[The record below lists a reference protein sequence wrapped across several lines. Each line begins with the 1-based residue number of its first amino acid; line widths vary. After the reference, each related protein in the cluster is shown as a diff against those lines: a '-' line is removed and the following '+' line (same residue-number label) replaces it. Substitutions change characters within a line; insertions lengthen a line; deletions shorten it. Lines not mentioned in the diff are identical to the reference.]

1 MRIGGWGLGRF
12 GQTRRT
18 LKALERIALAQEGIH
33 QTLRRVADRVAPEE
47 PIPAEEQIK
56 SAGVSFSRD
65 EELARIEDYVAK
77 CWQEVHRAPTEE
89 EIVRYLDGEEVKL

>member
-1 MRIGGWGLGRF
+1 MKLGFGLRRF

-18 LKALERIALAQEGIH
+18 LRALERMATAQEGIQQH
-33 QTLRRVADRVAPEE
+33 LLRIANRVAPEE
-47 PIPAEEQIK
+47 PIPAEDQVK

-65 EELARIEDYVAK
+65 EELARIEDYVAT

-89 EIVRYLDGEEVKL
+89 EIVRYLDGEEVRL